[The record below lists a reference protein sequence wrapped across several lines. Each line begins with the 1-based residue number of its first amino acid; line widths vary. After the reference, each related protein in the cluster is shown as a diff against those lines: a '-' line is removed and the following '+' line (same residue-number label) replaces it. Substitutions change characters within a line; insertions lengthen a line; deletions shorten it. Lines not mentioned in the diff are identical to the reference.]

1 METELKMQDVFDLNT
16 TIDRLKYS
24 LEQDYNFVSTSSQ
37 LQTNITL
44 FARKEA
50 FDLDVQQKY
59 SALNNTF
66 KQAVRH
72 LISELEVRRDNMM
85 LQIMSRANENG

>member
-1 METELKMQDVFDLNT
+1 MQTELKMQDVFDLNT

-24 LEQDYNFVSTSSQ
+24 LEQDYNFVSNSSQ

-44 FARKEA
+44 FARNDA

-59 SALNNTF
+59 SALNDTF
-66 KQAVRH
+66 KEAVRH
-72 LISELEVRRDNMM
+72 LISELETKRDNMM
-85 LQIMSRANENG
+85 LQIMSKTNEVE

>member
-1 METELKMQDVFDLNT
+1 MQDVFDLNT

-24 LEQDYNFVSTSSQ
+24 LEQDYNFVSNSSQ

-44 FARKEA
+44 FARNDA

-59 SALNNTF
+59 SALNDTF
-66 KQAVRH
+66 KEAVRH
-72 LISELEVRRDNMM
+72 LISELETKRDNMM
-85 LQIMSRANENG
+85 LQIMSKTNEVE